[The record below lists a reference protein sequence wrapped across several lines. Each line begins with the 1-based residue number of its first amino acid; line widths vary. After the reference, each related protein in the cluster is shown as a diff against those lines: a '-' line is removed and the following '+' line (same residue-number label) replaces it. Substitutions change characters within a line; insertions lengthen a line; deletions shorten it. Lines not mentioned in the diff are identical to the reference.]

1 MFISDRIE
9 KSYIIA
15 GKEGGCVYG
24 SEENVFGAGFLLMS
38 EVNIE
43 PFIRLTAPVR
53 KKAVKK
59 LGLEEMLRQIDNLK

>member
-1 MFISDRIE
+1 
-9 KSYIIA
+9 
-15 GKEGGCVYG
+15 
-24 SEENVFGAGFLLMS
+24 MS